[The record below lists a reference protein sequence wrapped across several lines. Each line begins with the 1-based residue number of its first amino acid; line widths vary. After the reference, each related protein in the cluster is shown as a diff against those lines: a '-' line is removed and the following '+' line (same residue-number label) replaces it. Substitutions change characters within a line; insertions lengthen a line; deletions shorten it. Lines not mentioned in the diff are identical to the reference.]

1 MITKGLDFPN
11 VSLVGILNADNM
23 LNFPDFRAFERSY
36 QLMAQVAGR
45 AGRRQKRGRVII
57 QTFSPDHEIIRQVL
71 ANNYKAMFN
80 NQMRERELFHYP
92 PLCSFVIV
100 HLKHKDYRKAFQA
113 AAILAKELKAVLQQ
127 RVRGPEEPAVN
138 RISSYYIM
146 NVHVRFEKSISASK
160 VKAFIMEKVQMIKS
174 IPELSQVNAEI
185 DVDPY

>member
-1 MITKGLDFPN
+1 M
-11 VSLVGILNADNM
+11 
-23 LNFPDFRAFERSY
+23 
-36 QLMAQVAGR
+36 
-45 AGRRQKRGRVII
+45 
-57 QTFSPDHEIIRQVL
+57 

-174 IPELSQVNAEI
+174 IPELTQVNAEI